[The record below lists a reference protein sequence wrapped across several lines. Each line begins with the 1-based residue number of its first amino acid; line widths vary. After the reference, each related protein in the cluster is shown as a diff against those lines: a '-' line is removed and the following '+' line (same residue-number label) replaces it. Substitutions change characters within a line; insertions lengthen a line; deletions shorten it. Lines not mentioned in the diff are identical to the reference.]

1 MARHGENGA
10 FYTTDDLIRMARL
23 ENFGQFSAMLERVFV
38 KYKQLDAENK
48 QLKTLAKQLQA
59 ELEAKTSG
67 MVIEKLL

>member
-48 QLKTLAKQLQA
+48 QLKTLVGQLKD
-59 ELEAKTSG
+59 ELETKAAGT
-67 MVIEKLL
+67 VVDKLL